1 MTPQERDLLAG
12 LFDRLKQA
20 DANPREAD
28 AERFIAEAVRQQPAA
43 PYFMAQ
49 LLLVQD
55 QALSA
60 AQTRIDQL
68 EQDVEKARTQP
79 AMAAQIDARGL
90 GRSFL
95 GDAPAAG
102 PWGPQR
108 AAARSP
114 GAVPSV
120 APPPAFAPGAQQ
132 AQGGTGGFLRG
143 ALQTAAGV
151 AGGALLFQGLS
162 SLFHSANP
170 WGGAAE
176 TAGHEADSGSGE
188 QAAAADPV
196 PDEAAPDQVAAD
208 EPPAD
213 DGGWFDD
220 GGDGGDD
227 FV

>member
-28 AERFIAEAVRQQPAA
+28 AERFIAEAVRRQPSA
-43 PYFMAQ
+43 PYLMSQ

-55 QALSA
+55 QALTA
-60 AQTRIDQL
+60 AQTRISQL
-68 EQDVEKARTQP
+68 ERDVGKARTQP
-79 AMAAQIDARGL
+79 AAAQVAS
-90 GRSFL
+90 GRSSL
-95 GDAPAAG
+95 GDGPPAG
-102 PWGPQR
+102 PWGAQR

-120 APPPAFAPGAQQ
+120 SPPGFAPGAQQ

-162 SLFHSANP
+162 SLFHGANP
-170 WGGAAE
+170 WGGAEE
-176 TAGHEADSGSGE
+176 TASNEADSGSGE
-188 QAAAADPV
+188 ETAAADPA
-196 PDEAAPDQVAAD
+196 PDDAAPDQVAAD

-213 DGGWFDD
+213 DGGWFD
-220 GGDGGDD
+220 GGGDD
-227 FV
+227 LV